1 MFVKPEKVWDC
12 VKQSTFLLTTDRGFL
27 FIHVCFCLVP
37 VGIVGGSGWVGL
49 EEIESERY
57 K

>member
-12 VKQSTFLLTTDRGFL
+12 VKQSTFLLTIDRGFL
-27 FIHVCFCLVP
+27 FIHVCFCLVR